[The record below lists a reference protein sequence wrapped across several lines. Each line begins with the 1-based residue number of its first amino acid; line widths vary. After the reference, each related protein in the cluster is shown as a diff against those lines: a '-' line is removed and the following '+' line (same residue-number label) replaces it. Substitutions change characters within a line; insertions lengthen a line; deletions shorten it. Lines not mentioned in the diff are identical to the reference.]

1 MLINYT
7 FNNFRSFKNKAAL
20 SMVAGKQR
28 TFNENMIRQDGK
40 RILPSAVIYGAN
52 ASGKSNIIMSM
63 AVMSKIVTYGSLDKL
78 SSDVDMLETYP
89 FAYRDEDI
97 PMEFEMEFSNHGEQ
111 YLYKFAIIV
120 EHFQRGV
127 RKIVSEHLDRKF
139 GGSYIEIF
147 DRNEQQ
153 VHINKTKKVL
163 ELLGGSKEFLTEIE
177 KKLNSSIDSKEL
189 FLCSGFKSVISSQVA
204 DEVIDFFKKK
214 MMVVSDFT
222 LKKANLTFSMDE
234 LPEKDF
240 FAWNHMLK
248 GFVRGADFGPQE
260 IAFRS
265 SKGDDE
271 HSADMKLVSIY
282 HSGGADYMMPAELME
297 SRGTLKLIDFAIPFQ
312 RIFTEGGVLVLD
324 EFDAAIHPEII
335 KGIIALFH
343 DSSINKKKAQLI
355 FTTHNPI
362 YLNNKI
368 FRRDQILFVE
378 KDPDEYES
386 AIFSLADFGSVD
398 VRNDQNYLINY
409 FKGKYST
416 LPFID
421 FAKIFNLDGGE

>member
-7 FNNFRSFKNKAAL
+7 FNNFRSFKNEATL

-89 FAYRDEDI
+89 FAYRDEDV
-97 PMEFEMEFSNHGEQ
+97 PMEFKMEFSNHGEQ
-111 YLYKFAIIV
+111 YIYKFAIIV
-120 EHFQRGV
+120 EHFQRGM
-127 RKIVSEHLDRKF
+127 RKIVSEHLDKKF

-153 VHINKTKKVL
+153 VQINKTKKVL
-163 ELLGGSKEFLTEIE
+163 ELLGGSKEFLAEIE
-177 KKLNSSIDSKEL
+177 KKLNNSIDSKEL

-240 FAWNHMLK
+240 FAWNHMLE
-248 GFVRGADFGPQE
+248 GFVRGADFGPQD

-378 KDPDEYES
+378 KDSDEYES